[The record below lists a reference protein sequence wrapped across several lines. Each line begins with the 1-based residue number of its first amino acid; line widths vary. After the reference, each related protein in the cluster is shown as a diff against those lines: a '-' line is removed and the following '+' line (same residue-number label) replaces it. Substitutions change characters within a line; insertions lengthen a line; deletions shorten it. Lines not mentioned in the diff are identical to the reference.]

1 MKKFLMLFLIGAGLS
16 VSAQAKDAKCWVVID
31 DGQGGSHASSCNF
44 RSVGP
49 NGSFEVS
56 AYGRKML
63 VPLFKIRT
71 ATVHINLSDPNSG
84 TLYFNGNTRKPIR
97 VTRVGACW
105 GESDTTNT
113 VCAYAK

>member
-1 MKKFLMLFLIGAGLS
+1 MKKFLMLLLAGAALS
-16 VSAQAKDAKCWVVID
+16 TNVYAKDAKCRVIVD
-31 DGQGGSHASSCNF
+31 DGPEGSHTSNCNF
-44 RSVGP
+44 RLVGP
-49 NGSFEVS
+49 DGSFEVS